1 MFEEMKTLEI
11 EKKDV
16 ETALEKGKGEAV
28 AVLQDE
34 KKTDTLI
41 KKAMKICEQ
50 LSRIPVVGDFFAE
63 VPLACMFVQDFV
75 KGNYREVPLATIF
88 SVAGA
93 ICYLVLP
100 VDLIPDFIPVIG
112 YLDDAKVFSMALGA
126 AHNDLMVYAQWKE
139 YEPDTLLLE

>member
-1 MFEEMKTLEI
+1 MFEEMKTLGI

-16 ETALEKGKGEAV
+16 ETAFDKEKGEAV

-34 KKTDTLI
+34 KKTDTLM
-41 KKAMKICEQ
+41 KKAMKVCEQ

-75 KGNYREVPLATIF
+75 KGNYREVPLATIL

-93 ICYLVLP
+93 LCYLVLP
-100 VDLIPDFIPVIG
+100 ADLIPDVIPVIG
-112 YLDDAKVFSMALGA
+112 YLDDATVFSMALGA
-126 AHNDLMVYAQWKE
+126 AHNDLMAYAQWKG

>member
-1 MFEEMKTLEI
+1 MFEEMKTLGI

-16 ETALEKGKGEAV
+16 ETAFEKEKGEA
-28 AVLQDE
+28 AVILQDE
-34 KKTDTLI
+34 KKTDALM
-41 KKAMKICEQ
+41 KKVMKVCEQ

-75 KGNYREVPLATIF
+75 KGNYREVPLATIL

-93 ICYLVLP
+93 LCYLVLP
-100 VDLIPDFIPVIG
+100 ADLIPDFIPVIG
-112 YLDDAKVFSMALGA
+112 YLDDATVFSMALGA
-126 AHNDLMVYAQWKE
+126 AHNDLMAYAQWKG

>member
-1 MFEEMKTLEI
+1 MFEEMKTLGI

-16 ETALEKGKGEAV
+16 ETALEKGKGEAAV
-28 AVLQDE
+28 VLQDE
-34 KKTDTLI
+34 KKTDTML

-75 KGNYREVPLATIF
+75 KGNYREVPLATIL

-93 ICYLVLP
+93 LCYLVLP
-100 VDLIPDFIPVIG
+100 ADLIPDVIPVIG
-112 YLDDAKVFSMALGA
+112 YLDDATVFSMALGA
-126 AHNDLMVYAQWKE
+126 AHNDLMAYAQWKG